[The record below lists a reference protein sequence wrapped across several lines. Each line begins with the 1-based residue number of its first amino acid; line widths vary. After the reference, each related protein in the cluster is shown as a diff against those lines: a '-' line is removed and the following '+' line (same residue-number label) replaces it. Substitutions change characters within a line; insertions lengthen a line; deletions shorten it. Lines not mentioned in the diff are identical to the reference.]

1 MPVKQAVA
9 EALSQVRD
17 AQDGL
22 RAVVVRLSVH
32 DVARRLPAVP
42 ASRDHTFLFAD
53 LAGFTALTEVHG
65 DEQAA
70 ELVAEFFD
78 VVRALLPRHG
88 GEEVKTIGDALMVRL
103 DRPGDGIRLG
113 LAIVE
118 AVGDRSGF
126 PVVRIGMH
134 TGSAV
139 ERNGDWLGSGVNL
152 AARVAGSASGD
163 EVLLTEAT
171 RERAGSLE
179 GIDLESRGTVRFRN
193 IQEPV
198 HVFRALLAGASRESL
213 PIDPVCRMT
222 VAPEHCA
229 GHLIHEGVGY
239 FFCSLECA
247 SAFARDPARYAA
259 PA

>member
-1 MPVKQAVA
+1 
-9 EALSQVRD
+9 
-17 AQDGL
+17 
-22 RAVVVRLSVH
+22 
-32 DVARRLPAVP
+32 VP
-42 ASRDHTFLFAD
+42 AESTDHTFLFAD

-65 DEQAA
+65 DEEAA
-70 ELVAEFFD
+70 ELVAEFCD

-88 GEEVKTIGDALMVRL
+88 GEEVKTIGDAVMVRL

-118 AVGDRSGF
+118 ALADRSGF

-139 ERNGDWLGSGVNL
+139 ERDGDWLGSGVNL

-171 RERAGSLE
+171 REHAGPLE
-179 GIDLESRGTVRFRN
+179 GIELESRGTVRFRN

-198 HVFRALLAGASRESL
+198 RVFRALLAGASRESL

-222 VAPEHCA
+222 VAPEHRA
-229 GHLIHEGVGY
+229 GHLIHQGVGY

-247 SAFARDPARYAA
+247 SAFARDPGRYADSA
-259 PA
+259 